1 MLVAIIIDLPFSR
14 FMWKMW
20 VTTSLCVD
28 FSSSWSTIFE
38 ILNGN
43 YEPLNDHY
51 EPLHR
56 YIQQI
61 FFPSDL
67 QKQPSRGVLVKR
79 CSKNMQQIY
88 KTTSMPKCDFN
99 KVAKQLYWNRT
110 LAWVFSCKFASYFQ
124 NSFSEEHLWV
134 WLLLSN
140 TLRESMYMLIA
151 FVNQIYVNSFRN
163 PLNYLRNCDLAI
175 PKALAVFLMWPL
187 STR

>member
-51 EPLHR
+51 EPLHC

-61 FFPSDL
+61 FFLSDL

-124 NSFSEEHLWV
+124 EHLWV
-134 WLLLSN
+134 AASENSWRGKFLVNLRPHLSRCSQKFIK
-140 TLRESMYMLIA
+140 L
-151 FVNQIYVNSFRN
+151 F
-163 PLNYLRNCDLAI
+163 
-175 PKALAVFLMWPL
+175 KFLFT
-187 STR
+187 SVS

>member
-51 EPLHR
+51 EPLHC

-61 FFPSDL
+61 FFLSDL

-124 NSFSEEHLWV
+124 STFSEEHLWSAASD
-134 WLLLSN
+134 LPFLRFKMAN
-140 TLRESMYMLIA
+140 TSH
-151 FVNQIYVNSFRN
+151 
-163 PLNYLRNCDLAI
+163 
-175 PKALAVFLMWPL
+175 
-187 STR
+187 